1 MYGILGATD
10 ISANMHL
17 QVNGFALPD
26 PRLNTA
32 SSGLFAELIGNDG
45 RVLWQSDSVT
55 SALPPTEIRPIGDWY
70 FESVNAG
77 GPANEQFAL
86 HRLQLSTAWEF
97 DDGQEL
103 PFIVHVVDQADSL
116 NRQLQQFDR
125 TLWASLLLSAIA
137 LLCVQLLV
145 LKYSLKPLRVIG
157 SEVAEIEKG
166 NRDELSETVPKE
178 LTGLA
183 SGLNALLR
191 AERQRHEQYR
201 HLLGDL
207 SHNLKT
213 PLTVLRNLGSGTRF
227 QDSKISEAIIEQTSL
242 METSLQRYSQRASSR
257 TPRYLAPLLSAKPYV
272 QRITSS
278 LDKLYKTP
286 RIDFSIDVG
295 EDFSVRIDPADLL
308 EALGNIL
315 ENACKYGATKV
326 QIVSDEQ
333 GRTLTVD
340 DNGPGFPPG
349 DLQRLK
355 QRGVR
360 ADSET
365 PGSGM
370 GLAAV
375 QQILGNYGG
384 ALTLDRA
391 PLGGARVVIHLP

>member
-1 MYGILGATD
+1 
-10 ISANMHL
+10 
-17 QVNGFALPD
+17 
-26 PRLNTA
+26 
-32 SSGLFAELIGNDG
+32 
-45 RVLWQSDSVT
+45 LWQSDSVT
-55 SALPPTEIRPIGDWY
+55 GTLPPTEIRPIGDWY

-77 GPANEQFAL
+77 DHSNEQIAL

-116 NRQLQQFDR
+116 TRQLQQFDR
-125 TLWASLLLSAIA
+125 TLWASLLISAIA
-137 LLCVQLLV
+137 LLFVQLLV
-145 LKYSLKPLRVIG
+145 LKYSLKPLVVIG

-166 NRDELSETVPKE
+166 DRDELSESVPKE

-213 PLTVLRNLGSGTRF
+213 PLTVLRNLGSSTKSLN
-227 QDSKISEAIIEQTSL
+227 SKVSESIFEQTSL

-257 TPRYLAPLLSAKPYV
+257 TPRYLAPLLSAKPFL

-286 RIDFSIDVG
+286 GIDFSIKVAD
-295 EDFSVRIDPADLL
+295 DFNVRIDAADLL
-308 EALGNIL
+308 EVLGNIL
-315 ENACKYGATKV
+315 ENACKYGATNV
-326 QIVSDEQ
+326 QIVSDEHQ
-333 GRTLTVD
+333 RTLTVD
-340 DNGPGFPPG
+340 DNGPGFPAG

-384 ALTLDRA
+384 SLDLDHS
-391 PLGGARVVIHLP
+391 PLGGARIVLRLP